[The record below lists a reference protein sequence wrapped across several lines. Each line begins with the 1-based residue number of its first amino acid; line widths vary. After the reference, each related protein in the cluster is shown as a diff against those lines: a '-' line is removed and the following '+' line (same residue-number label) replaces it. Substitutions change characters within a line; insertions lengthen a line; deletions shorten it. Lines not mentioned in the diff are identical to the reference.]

1 VNFTNFVCTGCSC
14 LCDDIELNVEG
25 EQITQL
31 VNACA
36 RGAAFLQESN
46 ELKRRSYC
54 SVAGHE
60 VNIEQAIE
68 AAAQLLHNS
77 AKRLI
82 FGLDNSTLEAQAVG
96 IELAQALGAVIDDCS
111 SFCQGAL
118 IDNILNGTLPT
129 CSLPEVKD
137 TDLIVYW
144 GSNPYH
150 SQPRHLS
157 KFSYYTHEKFKPGW
171 VPDMVLSSID
181 VRDTELFLLCNPSF
195 KLLPGEDNNFI
206 NDALLSIKGEGK
218 RKDAKAFVELV
229 TKSHFCVIFVGLG
242 LTYALDGNFQSF
254 AELVREL
261 SRWTR
266 IAVIPMVGHFNM
278 RGFNHSLYHRVCY
291 VNKVS
296 FADGIC
302 HGKQFSFVEQ
312 VINHAADCI
321 LIVGSDPLSNLPR
334 SVTKELKG
342 MPVITIDPFIT
353 PTTKASQV
361 VLSPAISG
369 LESSG
374 KAIRMDGIE
383 VALVQGKKT
392 ERLSDEEILKQLLER
407 VKR

>member
-1 VNFTNFVCTGCSC
+1 
-14 LCDDIELNVEG
+14 
-25 EQITQL
+25 
-31 VNACA
+31 
-36 RGAAFLQESN
+36 
-46 ELKRRSYC
+46 
-54 SVAGHE
+54 
-60 VNIEQAIE
+60 
-68 AAAQLLHNS
+68 
-77 AKRLI
+77 
-82 FGLDNSTLEAQAVG
+82 
-96 IELAQALGAVIDDCS
+96 
-111 SFCQGAL
+111 
-118 IDNILNGTLPT
+118 
-129 CSLPEVKD
+129 
-137 TDLIVYW
+137 
-144 GSNPYH
+144 
-150 SQPRHLS
+150 
-157 KFSYYTHEKFKPGW
+157 
-171 VPDMVLSSID
+171 
-181 VRDTELFLLCNPSF
+181 
-195 KLLPGEDNNFI
+195 
-206 NDALLSIKGEGK
+206 
-218 RKDAKAFVELV
+218 
-229 TKSHFCVIFVGLG
+229 
-242 LTYALDGNFQSF
+242 
-254 AELVREL
+254 
-261 SRWTR
+261 
-266 IAVIPMVGHFNM
+266 MVGHFNM